1 MLRLLIAVDG
11 SAYADR
17 AVGYALGRAAASR
30 DPLKLHLLNVQTR
43 LSGVHVKRFIS
54 EASQHEHYRE
64 EAMVVL
70 EPARARVLAAG
81 LACAHHIGVGDP
93 GSTIVEYVSSLGCD
107 EVVMGTHGRGFLGG
121 VVMGSVAQ
129 KVINLAPV
137 PVVVVK

>member
-11 SAYADR
+11 SGYADR
-17 AVGYALGRAAASR
+17 AVAYALRRAAASR
-30 DPLKLHLLNVQTR
+30 DPVKAHLLNVQLR
-43 LSGVHVKRFIS
+43 LAGINVKRFIS
-54 EASQHEHYRE
+54 QESQHEHYRE
-64 EAMVVL
+64 EAMAVL
-70 EPARARVLAAG
+70 EPAHARVLAAG
-81 LACAHHIGVGDP
+81 MSCEYHIGVGDP
-93 GSTIVEYVSSLGCD
+93 GATIIEYAHSLGCD